1 MARRICWPSR
11 QLGLEFSI
19 LWGIE
24 RGWNRGPDGCSGS
37 GRADARF
44 RPPPDAVGAAQFSA
58 TVPATERGEAVR
70 CYRYILRVVIF
81 VTAVPSV
88 QRKELNNGTI
98 TCRQFL
104 ASGQANMAALISWLR
119 GGFRR
124 ARSVASLAASTN
136 STAHTR
142 SCSITSGSVANFAR
156 ALHRLHSE

>member
-1 MARRICWPSR
+1 MARRICGPSG

-24 RGWNRGPDGCSGS
+24 RGGLGDRT
-37 GRADARF
+37 
-44 RPPPDAVGAAQFSA
+44 GAAD
-58 TVPATERGEAVR
+58 RGALTLDFDRRLTQLGRPSLALR
-70 CYRYILRVVIF
+70 CRQLRVVIF

-88 QRKELNNGTI
+88 QSKELNNGTI

-142 SCSITSGSVANFAR
+142 SCSITSGSVANFER